1 MLTMNQMFGVSNS
14 RAEAL
19 SPEVGSLGGT
29 WMFFF
34 LYLDFYEVMK
44 IVSHSGIVCML
55 SLSVQFFVTLCTVTC
70 QAPPSMGFS
79 R

>member
-1 MLTMNQMFGVSNS
+1 MLTMNQMLGVSNS
-14 RAEAL
+14 RVEAL
-19 SPEVGSLGGT
+19 SPEVGSFGGT
-29 WMFFF
+29 WIFF

-44 IVSHSGIVCML
+44 MVSHSGIVCML
-55 SLSVQFFVTLCTVTC
+55 SLSVQFFVTLCTVAC